1 MGNRSSRN
9 NGRMD
14 LMSHALPCE
23 RDSDLLALGRIFR
36 PSSGITNEL
45 LCIAIDDLAMH
56 MIVLG
61 QTGIGKTTFTI
72 DLIRQL
78 WHADASINWTIIDL
92 KGEYVEGLL
101 PHIGERITVYR
112 PELRQAFTN
121 RRDDD
126 LSPHERVVFA
136 PLLINLFE
144 LGRSSNG
151 DGVVESEERV
161 EKVFSVLKESL
172 AGLFKENAELS
183 PMMERVLRE
192 SLQVAYEKRSGLSQF
207 GGGFFDAILN
217 EIDFYGQA
225 HGKERTDLAMSCE
238 ALKNRI
244 DRFRRGMLGRVF
256 NNPVAD
262 TTEKL
267 QSAYRRN
274 NEDNCSSSFMDGK
287 VIVDLSECIKVG
299 CGSEDIRLLL
309 NIIMQIIFGSA
320 LRRGVA
326 RRQGIRHLTVVEEA
340 GLLVPDVLHRRTM
353 GDLTAIED
361 MMLMARGF
369 GEGLILVAQRPTI
382 SDFVLANAGTK
393 IIFRCSCDSKSI
405 SDLLGF
411 NEQQLM
417 LYKSLKKFEAIAQTV
432 EQDIVR
438 IVTPTP

>member
-1 MGNRSSRN
+1 
-9 NGRMD
+9 
-14 LMSHALPCE
+14 
-23 RDSDLLALGRIFR
+23 
-36 PSSGITNEL
+36 
-45 LCIAIDDLAMH
+45 
-56 MIVLG
+56 
-61 QTGIGKTTFTI
+61 
-72 DLIRQL
+72 
-78 WHADASINWTIIDL
+78 
-92 KGEYVEGLL
+92 
-101 PHIGERITVYR
+101 
-112 PELRQAFTN
+112 
-121 RRDDD
+121 
-126 LSPHERVVFA
+126 
-136 PLLINLFE
+136 
-144 LGRSSNG
+144 
-151 DGVVESEERV
+151 V
-161 EKVFSVLKESL
+161 EKVFSLLKESL

-192 SLQVAYEKRSGLSQF
+192 ALQIAYEKRGGLSRF

-217 EIDFYGQA
+217 EIDIYAQA
-225 HGKERTDLAMSCE
+225 HGRERTDLAMSCE

-256 NNPVAD
+256 NSPIAD

-267 QSAYRRN
+267 ESAHRRN
-274 NEDNCSSSFMDGK
+274 NEDNCSSSLMDGK
-287 VIVDLSECIKVG
+287 VVVDLSECIKVG
-299 CGSEDIRLLL
+299 CNSEDIRLLL

-320 LRRGVA
+320 LRRGVN
-326 RRQGIRHLTVVEEA
+326 RKHVMRHLTVVEEA
-340 GLLVPDVLHRRTM
+340 SLLVPDVLHRRTM

-432 EQDIVR
+432 EHDIVR
-438 IVTPTP
+438 IVTPFP

>member
-1 MGNRSSRN
+1 MN
-9 NGRMD
+9 
-14 LMSHALPCE
+14 LMNHALQCE

-36 PSSGITNEL
+36 PSSGLTNET

-56 MIVLG
+56 MVVLG
-61 QTGIGKTTFTI
+61 QTGTGKTTFTI
-72 DLIRQL
+72 ELVRQL

-92 KGEYVEGLL
+92 KGEYLEGLL
-101 PHIGERITVYR
+101 QRIGERITVYK
-112 PELRQAFTN
+112 PGLRRAPSNTHDN
-121 RRDDD
+121 DPG
-126 LSPHERVVFA
+126 LHEKVVFA

-144 LGRSSNG
+144 LGRSSKSDG
-151 DGVVESEERV
+151 DIENEERV
-161 EKVFSVLKESL
+161 EKVFSLLKESL

-192 SLQVAYEKRSGLSQF
+192 ALQVAYEKKWGLSRF

-217 EIDFYGQA
+217 EIDIYAQA
-225 HGKERTDLAMSCE
+225 HGRERTDLAMSCE

-256 NNPVAD
+256 NNPAAD
-262 TTEKL
+262 TTERPE
-267 QSAYRRN
+267 SANGRN
-274 NEDNCSSSFMDGK
+274 IEDNCSSSLIDGK
-287 VIVDLSECIKVG
+287 VVVDLSECIKVG

-320 LRRGVA
+320 LRRGVDSKH
-326 RRQGIRHLTVVEEA
+326 GIRHLTVVEEA
-340 GLLVPDVLHRRTM
+340 SLLVPDVLHRRTM

-361 MMLMARGF
+361 MILMARGF

-411 NEQQLM
+411 NEQQLI
-417 LYKSLKKFEAIAQTV
+417 LYKSLRKFEAMAQTI

-438 IVTPTP
+438 IVTPTT